1 MAVNYRLFAAPVSA
15 ETVRRAAD
23 ERFSRITAEYIL
35 IYRKTKPKDLPCAE
49 IKGADTEHLTER
61 DRAWLKDS
69 ILVLLAEAAA
79 KAQEKSKERM
89 NELMDNLEDA
99 LREEQEKLNEGTEN
113 GGKTESDN

>member
-15 ETVRRAAD
+15 ETVGRASD

-35 IYRKTKPKDLPCAE
+35 IYRRTKPKNLPCAE
-49 IKGADTEHLTER
+49 IKGADTARLTER
-61 DRAWLKDS
+61 DRAWLRDS

-79 KAQEKSKERM
+79 KSQEQSKARM
-89 NELMDNLEDA
+89 NELIDNLEDA

>member
-23 ERFSRITAEYIL
+23 ERFSRITTEYIL
-35 IYRKTKPKDLPCAE
+35 IYRRTKPKNLPCVE
-49 IKGADTEHLTER
+49 IKGADTARLTER

-89 NELMDNLEDA
+89 NELIDNLEDA
-99 LREEQEKLNEGTEN
+99 LREEQERMNEGTEN
-113 GGKTESDN
+113 GGKAESDN